1 MSEAT
6 GSVRAV
12 ARVGS
17 APPAPPSP
25 VVLLRRRRPGHIGLL
40 SLTQLL
46 LAELL
51 LVGVLA
57 AAGAGWIVM
66 VAAAVV
72 VAAAMSVLFW
82 RRRGRWWTERLAL
95 SRGVRRRRGATPSR
109 NPDPRLAALHVVAPG
124 LAVSTYE
131 ASDGERVGV
140 ARDDSGWFGV
150 AAVMQPQFARSS
162 SFGRL
167 PLDRL
172 AQGLREMGQPG
183 AVVQLVVQSVPAPT
197 NDIDSRNRC
206 VLSYQELLGQHG
218 TVPADRIVWL
228 SVRVDERRYL
238 DAWVN
243 ESDPVDQAPAVVAA
257 LVRRMGRVMR
267 RDGVN
272 YQALDTDGLLDALVR
287 SLDLERDPA
296 AEPPKEAWESWR
308 SAHLTHASFW
318 VSHWPPA
325 DQAAEM
331 LEQLAA
337 VPAAATSLSFT
348 LDAHEDFTD
357 FRCIVRVSTKDYGLD
372 AAASAV
378 REIVH
383 RFGGSVLR
391 LDGEQVPAAYAT
403 APTGG
408 GAQ

>member
-6 GSVRAV
+6 GHVRAV

-17 APPAPPSP
+17 TPPPPPSP
-25 VVLLRRRRPGHIGLL
+25 VMLFRRRTPGNIGLL
-40 SLTQLL
+40 SITQLL
-46 LAELL
+46 VAEIL

-57 AAGAGWIVM
+57 AAGAGWVVL
-66 VAAAVV
+66 VAAALVF
-72 VAAAMSVLFW
+72 ALAMWGLFW
-82 RRRGRWWTERLAL
+82 RRRGRWWTERLLLARSL
-95 SRGVRRRRGATPSR
+95 RRRKDATASR
-109 NPDPRLAALHVVAPG
+109 NPDPRLASLHVVAPG

-140 ARDDSGWFGV
+140 GRDESGWFAA
-150 AAVMQPQFARSS
+150 AAVVQPQFGRSG

-172 AQGLREMGQPG
+172 AQVLREMGQPG
-183 AVVQLVVQSVPAPT
+183 SVVQLVTQSVPAPT

-206 VLSYQELLGQHG
+206 VTSYQELLGQHG
-218 TVPADRIVWL
+218 TVPADRIVWV
-228 SVRVDERRYL
+228 SVRLDERRFL
-238 DAWVN
+238 DAWVTD
-243 ESDPVDQAPAVVAA
+243 SDPIAQAPAVVAA

-267 RDGVN
+267 RDGVS

-287 SLDLERDPA
+287 SLDLERGPSA
-296 AEPPKEAWESWR
+296 GQPTESWENWR
-308 SAHLTHASFW
+308 SANLTHATFW
-318 VSHWPPA
+318 ISRWPDP
-325 DQAAEM
+325 DKAASM

-337 VPAAATSLSFT
+337 VPAAATTLSLS
-348 LDAHEDFTD
+348 LDAHEEFTD
-357 FRCIVRVSTKDYGLD
+357 FRCLVRVSTKEYGLET
-372 AAASAV
+372 ASAAV

-391 LDGEQVPAAYAT
+391 LDGEQVPAAYAS

>member
-6 GSVRAV
+6 GHVRAV

-17 APPAPPSP
+17 APPPPPGP
-25 VVLLRRRRPGHIGLL
+25 VMLVRRRRPGYLGLI
-40 SLTQLL
+40 SITQLL
-46 LAELL
+46 VAEIL

-57 AAGAGWIVM
+57 VAGAGWIVL
-66 VAAAVV
+66 VTAAVV
-72 VAAAMSVLFW
+72 FAVAMWGLFW
-82 RRRGRWWTERLAL
+82 RRRGRWWTERLLLA
-95 SRGVRRRRGATPSR
+95 RGLRRRKGATASR
-109 NPDPRLAALHVVAPG
+109 NPDPRLAALHIVAPG

-140 ARDDSGWFGV
+140 GRDESGWFAT
-150 AAVMQPQFARSS
+150 AAVVQPQFGRSG

-172 AQGLREMGQPG
+172 TQVLREMGQPG
-183 AVVQLVVQSVPAPT
+183 SVVQIVVQSVPAPT

-206 VLSYQELLGQHG
+206 VLSYEELLGQHG
-218 TVPADRIVWL
+218 TVPADRMVWV
-228 SVRVDERRYL
+228 SVRLDERRFL
-238 DAWVN
+238 DAWVD
-243 ESDPVDQAPAVVAA
+243 ESDPIDQAPAVVAA

-267 RDGVN
+267 RDGVS
-272 YQALDTDGLLDALVR
+272 YQALDSDGLLDALVR

-296 AEPPKEAWESWR
+296 AASPQEAWETWR

-318 VSHWPPA
+318 ISHWPEPDRGA
-325 DQAAEM
+325 KM

-337 VPAAATSLSFT
+337 VPAASTTLSIT
-348 LDAHEDFTD
+348 LDAHEEFTD
-357 FRCIVRVSTKDYGLD
+357 FRCIVRISTKEYGLD
-372 AAASAV
+372 TATAAV
-378 REIVH
+378 REIVEQS
-383 RFGGSVLR
+383 GGSVLR
-391 LDGEQVPAAYAT
+391 LDGEQVPAAYAS